1 MTVISYRLNFK
12 ERYIKVQKRILLVE
26 DDEAIREMV
35 ESYLTMEG
43 FLVTSAVNGE
53 EALQNCLN
61 KPFDL
66 VILDIMIP
74 KLNGLE
80 VLKIIREQA
89 SLPIIIMSAKDSD
102 VDKALG
108 LGLGADDYIAK
119 PFSMLEFSARVKAAI
134 RRATKYANQ
143 VEDKKDILEIDN
155 LLIDLVNF
163 SVEKS
168 GQNVKLTSKEF
179 AILKLFV
186 TNRNRVFT
194 KQQIYQLIWN
204 DNYYGD
210 ENIINVHIRRL
221 REKMEDDPSNPQYIK
236 TLWGIGY
243 KFEG

>member
-1 MTVISYRLNFK
+1 M
-12 ERYIKVQKRILLVE
+12 QKHILLVE
-26 DDEAIREMV
+26 DDEAIRDMV
-35 ESYLTMEG
+35 ANFLLLEG
-43 FLVTSAVNGE
+43 FDVTTANNGE
-53 EALQNCLN
+53 EALQYCLN
-61 KPFDL
+61 QTFDL

-80 VLKIIREQA
+80 VLKVIREQA
-89 SLPIIIMSAKDSD
+89 ALPIIIMSAKDSD

-119 PFSMLEFSARVKAAI
+119 PFSMLEFSARVKAVI
-134 RRATKYANQ
+134 RRATKYAGQ
-143 VEDKKDILEIDN
+143 TDHKQDVVVIGPLKIDI
-155 LLIDLVNF
+155 VNF
-163 SVEKS
+163 SINKNGLE
-168 GQNVKLTSKEF
+168 VKLTSKEF

-194 KQQIYQLIWN
+194 KEQIYQLIWK
-204 DNYYGD
+204 DAYYGD

-221 REKMEDDPSNPQYIK
+221 REKIEDDPSNPQYIK

>member
-1 MTVISYRLNFK
+1 M
-12 ERYIKVQKRILLVE
+12 QKHILLVE

-35 ESYLTMEG
+35 DNYLTMEG
-43 FLVTSAVNGE
+43 FQVTTATNGE
-53 EALQNCLN
+53 EALQNCLQN
-61 KPFDL
+61 IFDL

-89 SLPIIIMSAKDSD
+89 ALPIIIMSAKDSD

-119 PFSMLEFSARVKAAI
+119 PFSMLEFSARVKAVI
-134 RRATKYANQ
+134 RRATKYSSQAEQ
-143 VEDKKDILEIDN
+143 KQEVLEIDN
-155 LLIDLVNF
+155 LKIDIVNF
-163 SVEKS
+163 SITKS
-168 GQNVKLTSKEF
+168 GQEIKLTSKEF
-179 AILKLFV
+179 SILKLFV
-186 TNRNRVFT
+186 TNRHRVFT
-194 KQQIYQLIWN
+194 KEQIYQMIWK
-204 DNYYGD
+204 DAYYGD

-221 REKMEDDPSNPQYIK
+221 REKIEDDPSHPHYIK

>member
-1 MTVISYRLNFK
+1 M
-12 ERYIKVQKRILLVE
+12 QKHILLVE

-35 ESYLTMEG
+35 DNYLTMEG
-43 FLVTSAVNGE
+43 FQVTTVTNGE
-53 EALQNCLN
+53 EALQNCLQN
-61 KPFDL
+61 IFDL

-89 SLPIIIMSAKDSD
+89 ALPIIIMSAKDSD

-119 PFSMLEFSARVKAAI
+119 PFSMLEFSARVKAVI
-134 RRATKYANQ
+134 RRATKYSSQAEQ
-143 VEDKKDILEIDN
+143 KQEVLEIDN
-155 LLIDLVNF
+155 LKIDIVNF
-163 SVEKS
+163 SITKS
-168 GQNVKLTSKEF
+168 GQEIKLTSKEF
-179 AILKLFV
+179 SILKLFV
-186 TNRNRVFT
+186 TNRHRVFT
-194 KQQIYQLIWN
+194 KEQIYQMIWK
-204 DNYYGD
+204 DAYYGD

-221 REKMEDDPSNPQYIK
+221 REKIEDDPSHPHYIK

>member
-1 MTVISYRLNFK
+1 M
-12 ERYIKVQKRILLVE
+12 QKHILLVE

-35 ESYLTMEG
+35 DNYLTMEG
-43 FLVTSAVNGE
+43 FNVTTATNGE
-53 EALQNCLN
+53 EALHNCLQN
-61 KPFDL
+61 TFDL

-89 SLPIIIMSAKDSD
+89 ALPIIIMSAKDSD

-119 PFSMLEFSARVKAAI
+119 PFSMLEFSARVKAVI
-134 RRATKYANQ
+134 RRATKYSSQAEQ
-143 VEDKKDILEIDN
+143 KQEVLEIDN
-155 LLIDLVNF
+155 LKIDIVNF
-163 SVEKS
+163 SIAKS
-168 GQNVKLTSKEF
+168 GQEIKLTSKEF
-179 AILKLFV
+179 SILKLFV
-186 TNRNRVFT
+186 TNRQRVFT
-194 KQQIYQLIWN
+194 KEQIYQMIWK
-204 DNYYGD
+204 DAYYGD

-221 REKMEDDPSNPQYIK
+221 REKIEDDPSNPQYIK

>member
-1 MTVISYRLNFK
+1 
-12 ERYIKVQKRILLVE
+12 VQKHILLVE

-35 ESYLTMEG
+35 DNYLTMEG
-43 FLVTSAVNGE
+43 FQVTTATNGE
-53 EALQNCLN
+53 EALQNCLQN
-61 KPFDL
+61 IFDL

-89 SLPIIIMSAKDSD
+89 ALPIIIMSAKDSD

-119 PFSMLEFSARVKAAI
+119 PFSMLEFSARVKAVI
-134 RRATKYANQ
+134 RRATKYSSQAEQ
-143 VEDKKDILEIDN
+143 KQEVLEIDN
-155 LLIDLVNF
+155 LKIDIVNF
-163 SVEKS
+163 SITKS
-168 GQNVKLTSKEF
+168 GQEIKLTSKEF
-179 AILKLFV
+179 SILKLFV
-186 TNRNRVFT
+186 TNRHRVFT
-194 KQQIYQLIWN
+194 KEQIYQTIWK
-204 DNYYGD
+204 DAYYGD

-221 REKMEDDPSNPQYIK
+221 REKIEDDPSHPHYIK

>member
-1 MTVISYRLNFK
+1 M
-12 ERYIKVQKRILLVE
+12 QKHILLVE

-35 ESYLTMEG
+35 ENYLTMEG
-43 FLVTSAVNGE
+43 FKVTTAINGE
-53 EALQNCLN
+53 EALQNCLQN
-61 KPFDL
+61 TFDL

-89 SLPIIIMSAKDSD
+89 ALPIIIMSAKDSD

-119 PFSMLEFSARVKAAI
+119 PFSMLEFSARVKAVI
-134 RRATKYANQ
+134 RRATKYSSQAEQ
-143 VEDKKDILEIDN
+143 KQEVLEIDN
-155 LLIDLVNF
+155 LKIDIVNF
-163 SVEKS
+163 SIAKS
-168 GQNVKLTSKEF
+168 GQEIKLTSKEF
-179 AILKLFV
+179 SILKLFV
-186 TNRNRVFT
+186 TNRHRVFT
-194 KQQIYQLIWN
+194 KEQIYQMIWK
-204 DNYYGD
+204 DAYYGD

-221 REKMEDDPSNPQYIK
+221 REKIEDDPSNPQYIK

>member
-1 MTVISYRLNFK
+1 M
-12 ERYIKVQKRILLVE
+12 QKHILLVE

-35 ESYLTMEG
+35 DSYLTMEG
-43 FLVTSAVNGE
+43 FNVTTAINGE
-53 EALQNCLN
+53 EALQNCLQN
-61 KPFDL
+61 TFDL

-89 SLPIIIMSAKDSD
+89 ALPIIIMSAKDSD

-119 PFSMLEFSARVKAAI
+119 PFSMLEFSARVKAVI
-134 RRATKYANQ
+134 RRATKYSSQAEQ
-143 VEDKKDILEIDN
+143 KQEVLEIDN
-155 LLIDLVNF
+155 LKIDIVNF
-163 SVEKS
+163 SIAKS
-168 GQNVKLTSKEF
+168 GQEIKLTSKEF
-179 AILKLFV
+179 SILKLFV
-186 TNRNRVFT
+186 TNRHRVFT
-194 KQQIYQLIWN
+194 KEQIYQMIWK
-204 DNYYGD
+204 DAYYGD

-221 REKMEDDPSNPQYIK
+221 REKIEDDPSNPQYIK

>member
-1 MTVISYRLNFK
+1 MIM
-12 ERYIKVQKRILLVE
+12 QKHILLVE

-35 ESYLTMEG
+35 ENYLTMEG
-43 FLVTSAVNGE
+43 FKVTTAINGE
-53 EALQNCLN
+53 EALQNCLQN
-61 KPFDL
+61 TFDL

-89 SLPIIIMSAKDSD
+89 ALPIIIMSAKDSD

-119 PFSMLEFSARVKAAI
+119 PFSMLEFSARVKAVI
-134 RRATKYANQ
+134 RRATKYSSQAEQ
-143 VEDKKDILEIDN
+143 KQEVLEIDN
-155 LLIDLVNF
+155 LKIDIVNF
-163 SVEKS
+163 SIAKS
-168 GQNVKLTSKEF
+168 GQEIKLTSKEF
-179 AILKLFV
+179 SILKLFV
-186 TNRNRVFT
+186 TNRHRVFT
-194 KQQIYQLIWN
+194 KEQIYQMIWK
-204 DNYYGD
+204 DAYYGD

-221 REKMEDDPSNPQYIK
+221 REKIEDDPSNPQYIK

>member
-1 MTVISYRLNFK
+1 M
-12 ERYIKVQKRILLVE
+12 QKHILLVE

-35 ESYLTMEG
+35 DNYLTMEG
-43 FLVTSAVNGE
+43 FNVTTATNGE
-53 EALQNCLN
+53 EALQNCLQ
-61 KPFDL
+61 KTFDL

-89 SLPIIIMSAKDSD
+89 ALPIIIMSAKDSD

-119 PFSMLEFSARVKAAI
+119 PFSMLEFSARVKAVI
-134 RRATKYANQ
+134 RRATKYSSQAEQ
-143 VEDKKDILEIDN
+143 KQEVLEIDN
-155 LLIDLVNF
+155 LKIDIVNF
-163 SVEKS
+163 SITKS
-168 GQNVKLTSKEF
+168 GQDIKLTSKEF
-179 AILKLFV
+179 SILKLFV
-186 TNRNRVFT
+186 TNRQRVFT
-194 KQQIYQLIWN
+194 KEQIYQMIWK
-204 DNYYGD
+204 DAYYGD

-221 REKMEDDPSNPQYIK
+221 REKIEDDPSHPHYIK

>member
-1 MTVISYRLNFK
+1 M
-12 ERYIKVQKRILLVE
+12 EMQKHILLVE
-26 DDEAIREMV
+26 DDEAIRDMV
-35 ESYLTMEG
+35 ANFLLLEG
-43 FLVTSAVNGE
+43 FNVTTANNGE
-53 EALQNCLN
+53 EALQYCLN
-61 KPFDL
+61 QTFDL

-80 VLKIIREQA
+80 VLKVIREQA
-89 SLPIIIMSAKDSD
+89 ALPIIIMSAKDSD

-119 PFSMLEFSARVKAAI
+119 PFSMLEFSARVKAVI
-134 RRATKYANQ
+134 RRATKYAGQ
-143 VEDKKDILEIDN
+143 TDHKQDVVVIGHLKIDI
-155 LLIDLVNF
+155 VNF
-163 SVEKS
+163 SINKNGLE
-168 GQNVKLTSKEF
+168 VKLTSKEF

-194 KQQIYQLIWN
+194 KEQIYQLIWK
-204 DNYYGD
+204 DAYYGD

-221 REKMEDDPSNPQYIK
+221 REKIEDDPSNPQYIK

>member
-1 MTVISYRLNFK
+1 M
-12 ERYIKVQKRILLVE
+12 EMQKHILLVE
-26 DDEAIREMV
+26 DDEAIRDMV
-35 ESYLTMEG
+35 ANFLLLEG
-43 FLVTSAVNGE
+43 FNVTTANNGE
-53 EALQNCLN
+53 EALQYCLN
-61 KPFDL
+61 QTFDL

-80 VLKIIREQA
+80 VLKVIREQA
-89 SLPIIIMSAKDSD
+89 ALPIIIMSAKDSD

-119 PFSMLEFSARVKAAI
+119 PFSMLEFSARVKAVI
-134 RRATKYANQ
+134 RRATKYAGQ
-143 VEDKKDILEIDN
+143 TDHKQDVVVIGPLKIDI
-155 LLIDLVNF
+155 VNF
-163 SVEKS
+163 SINKNGLE
-168 GQNVKLTSKEF
+168 VKLTSKEF

-194 KQQIYQLIWN
+194 KEQIYQLIWK
-204 DNYYGD
+204 DAYYGD

-221 REKMEDDPSNPQYIK
+221 REKIEDDPSNPQYIK

>member
-1 MTVISYRLNFK
+1 MI
-12 ERYIKVQKRILLVE
+12 VQKHILLVE

-35 ESYLTMEG
+35 DSYLTMEG
-43 FLVTSAVNGE
+43 FNVTTAINGE
-53 EALQNCLN
+53 EALQNCLQN
-61 KPFDL
+61 TFDL

-89 SLPIIIMSAKDSD
+89 ALPIIIMSAKDSD

-119 PFSMLEFSARVKAAI
+119 PFSMLEFSARVKAVI
-134 RRATKYANQ
+134 RRATKYSSQAEQ
-143 VEDKKDILEIDN
+143 KQEVLEIDN
-155 LLIDLVNF
+155 LKIDIVNF
-163 SVEKS
+163 SIAKS
-168 GQNVKLTSKEF
+168 GQEIKLTSKEF
-179 AILKLFV
+179 SILKLFV
-186 TNRNRVFT
+186 TNRHRVFT
-194 KQQIYQLIWN
+194 KEQIYQMIWK
-204 DNYYGD
+204 DAYYGD

-221 REKMEDDPSNPQYIK
+221 REKIEDDPSNPQYIK

>member
-1 MTVISYRLNFK
+1 MI
-12 ERYIKVQKRILLVE
+12 VQKHILLVE

-35 ESYLTMEG
+35 DNYLTMEG
-43 FLVTSAVNGE
+43 FNVTTATNGE
-53 EALQNCLN
+53 EALHNCLQN
-61 KPFDL
+61 TFDL

-89 SLPIIIMSAKDSD
+89 ALPIIIMSAKDSD

-119 PFSMLEFSARVKAAI
+119 PFSMLEFSARVKAVI
-134 RRATKYANQ
+134 RRATKYSSQAEQ
-143 VEDKKDILEIDN
+143 KQEVLEIDN
-155 LLIDLVNF
+155 LKIDIVNF
-163 SVEKS
+163 SIAKS
-168 GQNVKLTSKEF
+168 GQEIKLTSKEF
-179 AILKLFV
+179 SILKLFV
-186 TNRNRVFT
+186 TNRQRVFT
-194 KQQIYQLIWN
+194 KEQIYQMIWK
-204 DNYYGD
+204 DAYYGD

-221 REKMEDDPSNPQYIK
+221 REKIEDDPSNPQYIK

>member
-1 MTVISYRLNFK
+1 
-12 ERYIKVQKRILLVE
+12 VQKHILLVE

-35 ESYLTMEG
+35 DNYLTMEG
-43 FLVTSAVNGE
+43 FQVTTATNGE
-53 EALQNCLN
+53 EALQNCLQN
-61 KPFDL
+61 IFDL

-89 SLPIIIMSAKDSD
+89 ALPIIIMSAKDSD

-119 PFSMLEFSARVKAAI
+119 PFSMLEFSARVKAVI
-134 RRATKYANQ
+134 RRATKYSSQAEQ
-143 VEDKKDILEIDN
+143 KQEVLEIDN
-155 LLIDLVNF
+155 LKIDIVNF
-163 SVEKS
+163 SITKS
-168 GQNVKLTSKEF
+168 GQDIKLTSKEF
-179 AILKLFV
+179 SILKLFV
-186 TNRNRVFT
+186 TNRHRVFT
-194 KQQIYQLIWN
+194 KEQIYQTIWK
-204 DNYYGD
+204 DAYYGD

-221 REKMEDDPSNPQYIK
+221 REKIEDDPSHPHYIK

>member
-1 MTVISYRLNFK
+1 M
-12 ERYIKVQKRILLVE
+12 QKHILLVE

-35 ESYLTMEG
+35 DNYLTMEG
-43 FLVTSAVNGE
+43 FQVTTATNGE
-53 EALQNCLN
+53 EALQNCLQ
-61 KPFDL
+61 KTFDL

-89 SLPIIIMSAKDSD
+89 ALPIIIMSAKDSD

-119 PFSMLEFSARVKAAI
+119 PFSMLEFSARVKAVI
-134 RRATKYANQ
+134 RRATKYSSQAEQ
-143 VEDKKDILEIDN
+143 KQEVLEIDN
-155 LLIDLVNF
+155 LKIDIVNF
-163 SVEKS
+163 SITKS
-168 GQNVKLTSKEF
+168 GQEIKLTSKEF
-179 AILKLFV
+179 SILKLFV
-186 TNRNRVFT
+186 TNRHRVFT
-194 KQQIYQLIWN
+194 KEQIYQTIWK
-204 DNYYGD
+204 DAYYGD

-221 REKMEDDPSNPQYIK
+221 REKIEDDPSHPHYIK

>member
-1 MTVISYRLNFK
+1 M
-12 ERYIKVQKRILLVE
+12 EMQKHILLVE
-26 DDEAIREMV
+26 DDEAIRDMV
-35 ESYLTMEG
+35 ANFLLLEG
-43 FLVTSAVNGE
+43 FDVTTANNGE
-53 EALQNCLN
+53 EALQYCLN
-61 KPFDL
+61 QTFDL

-80 VLKIIREQA
+80 VLKVIREQA
-89 SLPIIIMSAKDSD
+89 ALPIIIMSAKDSD

-119 PFSMLEFSARVKAAI
+119 PFSMLEFSARVKAVI
-134 RRATKYANQ
+134 RRATKYAGQ
-143 VEDKKDILEIDN
+143 TDHKQDVVVIGPLKIDI
-155 LLIDLVNF
+155 VNF
-163 SVEKS
+163 SINKNGLE
-168 GQNVKLTSKEF
+168 VKLTSKEF

-194 KQQIYQLIWN
+194 KEQIYQLIWK
-204 DNYYGD
+204 DAYYGD

-221 REKMEDDPSNPQYIK
+221 REKIEDDPSNPQYIK

>member
-1 MTVISYRLNFK
+1 MK
-12 ERYIKVQKRILLVE
+12 MQKHILLVE

-35 ESYLTMEG
+35 ANFLLLEG
-43 FLVTSAVNGE
+43 FQVTTANNGE
-53 EALQNCLN
+53 EALQYCLN
-61 KPFDL
+61 QTFDL

-80 VLKIIREQA
+80 VLKVIREQA
-89 SLPIIIMSAKDSD
+89 ALPIIIMSAKDSD

-119 PFSMLEFSARVKAAI
+119 PFSMLEFSARVKAVI
-134 RRATKYANQ
+134 RRATKYAGQ
-143 VEDKKDILEIDN
+143 TDHKQDVVVIGDLKIDI
-155 LLIDLVNF
+155 VNF
-163 SVEKS
+163 SINKS
-168 GQNVKLTSKEF
+168 GKEVKLTSKEF

-194 KQQIYQLIWN
+194 KEQIYQLIWK
-204 DNYYGD
+204 DAYYGD

-221 REKMEDDPSNPQYIK
+221 REKIEDDPSTPQYIK